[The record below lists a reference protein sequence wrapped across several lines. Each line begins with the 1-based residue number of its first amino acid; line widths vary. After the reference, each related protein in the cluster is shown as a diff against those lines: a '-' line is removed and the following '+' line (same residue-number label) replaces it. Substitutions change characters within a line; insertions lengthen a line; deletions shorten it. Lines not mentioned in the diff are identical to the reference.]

1 MSARKRAAECTAAPG
16 RTSRIIR
23 LPLPPPPLPP
33 STNATAGRGKGRPW
47 LALSFLAIGIAPA
60 LVCLLLI
67 YTTHFK
73 KSSVDALLVKFFIA
87 DTACALISGIG
98 IGLIAGRQWWLRLLI
113 ALPVAAGLW
122 LINALVGLFAGC
134 VLTTPGR

>member
-1 MSARKRAAECTAAPG
+1 MNPT
-16 RTSRIIR
+16 
-23 LPLPPPPLPP
+23 PPPLPRP
-33 STNATAGRGKGRPW
+33 ANATAGEAKRGPW
-47 LALSFLAIGIAPA
+47 LALSFLAVGIAPSI
-60 LVCLLLI
+60 VCLVLI

-87 DTACALISGIG
+87 DTVCALISGIG
-98 IGLIAGRQWWLRLLI
+98 IGFTAGRQWWLRLLI

-134 VLTTPGR
+134 VLTIPGR

>member
-1 MSARKRAAECTAAPG
+1 
-16 RTSRIIR
+16 
-23 LPLPPPPLPP
+23 
-33 STNATAGRGKGRPW
+33 
-47 LALSFLAIGIAPA
+47 LSFLAIGIAPS

-73 KSSVDALLVKFFIA
+73 RSSVDALLVNFFIA
-87 DTACALISGIG
+87 DTACALISGIA
-98 IGLIAGRQWWLRLLI
+98 IGFTAGRQWWLRFLVG
-113 ALPVAAGLW
+113 LPVAAGLW

>member
-1 MSARKRAAECTAAPG
+1 MNST
-16 RTSRIIR
+16 
-23 LPLPPPPLPP
+23 PPPLPGP
-33 STNATAGRGKGRPW
+33 ANATAGHAKRGPW
-47 LALSFLAIGIAPA
+47 LALSFLAIGIFPA

-73 KSSVDALLVKFFIA
+73 RSSVDALLGTFFIA
-87 DTACALISGIG
+87 DTVCALISGIG

-134 VLTTPGR
+134 ALTTPGR